1 MKRLILFIVIF
12 VAVVALA
19 QNTVR
24 RGLRVQKE
32 VSQTEAAVALYDT
45 VSPVGKHAVDIKGY
59 DKPLRSRRETFFV
72 TNTGNR
78 PLSRIAV
85 TLTYTDSKGR
95 QLHTASHNLAAVIPA
110 GETRQVGLRSW
121 DVQQAFYY
129 TRSEVPVRASQAT
142 PFDVAIA
149 VDTLFYEL

>member
-32 VSQTEAAVALYDT
+32 VSQTEAAVAFDT

-149 VDTLFYEL
+149 VDTLFYVL

>member
-32 VSQTEAAVALYDT
+32 VSQPEAAVAFDT
-45 VSPVGKHAVDIKGY
+45 VLPVGKHAVDIKGY

-149 VDTLFYEL
+149 VDTLFYVL